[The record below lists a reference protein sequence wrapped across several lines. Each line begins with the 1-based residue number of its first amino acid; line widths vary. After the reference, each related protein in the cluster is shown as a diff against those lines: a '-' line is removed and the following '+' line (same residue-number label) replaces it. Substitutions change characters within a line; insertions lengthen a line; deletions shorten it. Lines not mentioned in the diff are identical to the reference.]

1 MVRSH
6 IRIEHRLRGSVEFAR
21 HRIKHVPKVVC
32 DRFDVFLAIRNDS
45 RRACAS
51 RINIKKNNRAN
62 KGAVAIFQN
71 Q

>member
-1 MVRSH
+1 
-6 IRIEHRLRGSVEFAR
+6 VEFAR

-45 RRACAS
+45 RRVRSS
-51 RINIKKNNRAN
+51 RTNIKKNNRAN

>member
-1 MVRSH
+1 MVRSY

-45 RRACAS
+45 RCARSS